1 MLITR
6 FAPSPTGLLHIG
18 NARTAL
24 VNYLFTRKHGGTFM
38 LRIDDTD
45 LVRSKKEYEDAII
58 EDLKWLGIKWEV
70 FARQSERLDRY
81 ELIKNLLIEQGRLYE
96 CFESAEEIEV
106 KRKLLL
112 SRGMPPIYDRAALK
126 VTQEQK
132 DQFKKEGKK
141 PHYRF
146 LLKDQP
152 IKWHDLVRGDVAFE
166 GSKLS
171 DPILIRED
179 GSMTYILTSV
189 VDDIDFNITNIVRGE
204 DHVTNTAIQIQIFE
218 ALDAKIP
225 TFAHTSLFK
234 TKDAKMS
241 KRTGGFDIRSLREEG
256 IEPLAIECLL
266 ARLGTS
272 MAVEPKGS
280 LEELIEEFDFDK
292 YGRAP
297 ANYDKLDLERLN
309 HKIIFHMEFAKV
321 SKRLKELEIND
332 IDEDFWQMVKGN
344 LNKLSDIKLWWKICK
359 EALEP
364 IIEDK
369 ELLNMAIELFPE
381 GDIDDSSWGVWT
393 KLVANKS
400 GKNGKAL
407 FMPLRQALT
416 AMDHGPELKHL
427 LPLIGRDKALKR
439 LAGGVA

>member
-24 VNYLFTRKHGGTFM
+24 VNYLFTRKHGGKFM

-45 LVRSKKEYEDAII
+45 LVRSKQEYEDAII
-58 EDLKWLGIKWEV
+58 KDLKWLGIKWEI
-70 FARQSERLDRY
+70 FAKQSDRLDRY
-81 ELIKNLLIEQGRLYE
+81 DLVKNLLIEKGRLYE
-96 CFESAEEIEV
+96 CYESAEEIEV

-112 SRGMPPIYDRAALK
+112 SRGMPPIYDRTSLK
-126 VTQEQK
+126 LTQAQK

-146 LLKDQP
+146 QLFDRP
-152 IKWHDLVRGDVAFE
+152 IKWQDLVRGDVTFDGA
-166 GSKLS
+166 KLS

-204 DHVTNTAIQIQIFE
+204 DHVTNTAIQIQIFQ
-218 ALDAKIP
+218 ALEAKIP
-225 TFAHTSLFK
+225 IFAHLNLIK
-234 TKDAKMS
+234 TKDALMS
-241 KRTGGFDIRSLREEG
+241 KRDGGFDIKSLCEEG

-266 ARLGTS
+266 AKLGTS
-272 MAVEPKGS
+272 MAVEPKSS
-280 LEELIEEFDFDK
+280 LDELIKEFDISK

-297 ANYDKLDLERLN
+297 ANYDKSDLARLN
-309 HKIIFHMEFAKV
+309 HKIIFHMELAQLN
-321 SKRLKELEIND
+321 KRLKELEIND
-332 IDEDFWQMVKGN
+332 IDEDFWQIVKGN
-344 LNKLSDIKLWWKICK
+344 LNKLSDIKIWWKICK
-359 EALEP
+359 EPIEP

-369 ELLNMAIELFPE
+369 ELLNMAIELFPQ
-381 GDIDDSSWGVWT
+381 GDIDDSSWGIWT
-393 KLVANKS
+393 KLIASKS

-407 FMPLRQALT
+407 FMPLRCALT
-416 AMDHGPELKHL
+416 AMEHGPELKYL
-427 LPLIGRDKALKR
+427 LPLIGREKALKR
-439 LAGGVA
+439 LAGEAA